1 MSRDAK
7 GFTLMELLVV
17 LIIVGILATLGMP
30 QYGRT
35 VERSR
40 QAEAISI
47 LGALRG
53 AQLRF
58 AAENSGSYATLIG
71 NLDIDVPAGGFFT
84 YDVTNTQADGSNLA
98 EGTRNGQQVTAG
110 NANYMLIIN
119 STGVICCNVGDDCA
133 GAVPQCL

>member
-1 MSRDAK
+1 M
-7 GFTLMELLVV
+7 LEIIVV

-58 AAENSGSYATLIG
+58 AAENTGLCTAAIG
-71 NLDIDVPAGGFFT
+71 DLDIDVPAGRYFT
-84 YDVTNTQADGSNLA
+84 YNVLSAACDINDGVTTSEMARA
-98 EGTRNGQQVTAG
+98 VRNGIQQTAG
-110 NANYMLIIN
+110 STSPAYELIIQEN
-119 STGVICCNVGDDCA
+119 GTFDCAVGDCA
-133 GAVPQCL
+133 GGP